1 MKSKW
6 ASWVVC
12 VAAAAA
18 GLKRNWRQ
26 LVLRRVAV
34 KTMSKNLSR
43 KILVFF
49 NLNQWKEE
57 LKNYFDCHM
66 KR

>member
-12 VAAAAA
+12 VAAAAV

-26 LVLRRVAV
+26 FVLRRVAV
-34 KTMSKNLSR
+34 KTMSKNPGIFQFKLSE
-43 KILVFF
+43 KKSSEAILIATC
-49 NLNQWKEE
+49 L
-57 LKNYFDCHM
+57 
-66 KR
+66 